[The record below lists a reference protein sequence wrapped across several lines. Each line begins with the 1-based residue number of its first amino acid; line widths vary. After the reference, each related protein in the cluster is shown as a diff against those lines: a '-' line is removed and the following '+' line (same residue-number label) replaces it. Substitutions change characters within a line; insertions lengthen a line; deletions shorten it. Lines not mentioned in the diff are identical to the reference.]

1 MKYNEAEF
9 NSAVE
14 DYKAKI
20 KKSFKEKNLFQKDF
34 FIIFDISNKNA
45 FYSIAPLSRALH
57 ELEADASCIG
67 INKKSEGLEALKE
80 VWKTFEDYA
89 SGIKSIKTD
98 VLIDFIGEVDKKAK
112 GEFKKIFKKPEFI
125 LESAENNFTGS
136 LELPF
141 HTEWFKEYRNKE
153 LLRTAEILWESVY
166 ALKKGERVGIGFT
179 LIPSQDLMG
188 HPLEDYLDSYSIIW
202 AMAQTAKKTADV
214 VMNAYTFRKS
224 MLDKSE
230 RASELRATLLGC
242 ELDKIIDEEP
252 FKKYK
257 KLSET
262 LNLGRIKPIDL
273 SFSIS
278 GKGYP
283 GKHLFGEVIGY
294 PSLNRKTRWQ
304 TPGQMVY
311 KLDFYPQTKY
321 EERDPIARVAFTE
334 TIPIDI
340 FIETNLVDWSD
351 IRARNQ
357 NIKDKMDKCDVIFVE
372 GKLKEKYVTKL
383 EVGLVK
389 EDGSRRWVRRSDT
402 DVREKINKTY
412 FEMTG
417 IKAGCMGNIPGGE
430 AFVTPEYMKGIFVG
444 DVVVHVDQSYPLDE
458 KDPLIVECYG
468 DKYKIMGGPKSIT
481 EKIGKRKNDAM
492 KMLLESE
499 KNQSLPKEIID
510 MKKKNFER
518 IGEFAINTN
527 PKAKL
532 CEYLIVNEKIAKMM
546 HIALGSGFEPDRSTE
561 YHMDIVFNAP
571 RQKLDVYG
579 VDKKGRKHWIL
590 KDGEFAA

>member
-1 MKYNEAEF
+1 MKYDEKAF

-14 DYKAKI
+14 DYKKRIKEAKG
-20 KKSFKEKNLFQKDF
+20 KNF
-34 FIIFDISNKNA
+34 FIAFDISNKDA

-57 ELEADASCIG
+57 ELTADVSCIG
-67 INKKSEGLEALKE
+67 INKKSAGLEAVEE
-80 VWKTFEDYA
+80 VWKAFEDFKNGA
-89 SGIKSIKTD
+89 NNEKTNA
-98 VLIDFIGEVDKKAK
+98 LIEFIEEIDKKAK
-112 GEFKKIFKKPEFI
+112 GGFKQLFQKPDFI
-125 LESAENNFTGS
+125 LEAMSNKFIGS

-141 HTEWFKEYRNKE
+141 HTEWFKEYRMQE
-153 LLRTAEILWESVY
+153 LMQTAEILWRDVY
-166 ALKKGERVGIGFT
+166 ALKKGERVGIGFS
-179 LIPSQDLMG
+179 LIPTQNLIG

-202 AMAQTAKKTADV
+202 AMTQTAKKFAEPI
-214 VMNAYTFRKS
+214 MNAYTFRAS
-224 MLDKSE
+224 MLEKSE
-230 RASELRATLLGC
+230 KVSDLRATLLGC
-242 ELDKIIDEEP
+242 ELSKEIDEEP
-252 FKKYK
+252 FIKYK
-257 KLSET
+257 KLSKLLE
-262 LNLGRIKPIDL
+262 LDRINPIDL

-278 GKGYP
+278 AKGYS

-294 PSLNRKTRWQ
+294 PSPNKKTRWQ
-304 TPGQMVY
+304 TPGQMIY

-321 EERDPIARVAFTE
+321 DDRDPIARVAFTE
-334 TIPIDI
+334 TNPIDI

-351 IRARNQ
+351 IRNRNQ
-357 NIKDKMDKCDVIFVE
+357 RLKEKMDICDIICVE
-372 GKLKEKYVTKL
+372 GKLKEKYVAKL
-383 EVGLVK
+383 EVGLIK

-412 FEMTG
+412 LQMTG

-444 DVVVHVDQSYPLDE
+444 DVVVHVDQSYTLSE
-458 KDPLIVECYG
+458 KNPLIVECYG
-468 DKYKIMGGPKSIT
+468 DSYRIIDGPKEII
-481 EKIGKRKNDAM
+481 EKINKRKQDAM
-492 KMLLESE
+492 KLLLEAE
-499 KNQSLPKEIID
+499 KNKSLPQEIID

-518 IGEFAINTN
+518 VGEFAINTN

-532 CEYLIVNEKIAKMM
+532 CDYLIVNEKIARMM

-579 VDKKGRKHWIL
+579 IDKQGNKHWIL